1 MNRKLKQ
8 VAMRASRANK
18 SLFQGSSSSSSRREA
33 MLRCARGEEE
43 HGGEEE
49 WHGEEE
55 QGGEKRG
62 DKEEEEADLEHL
74 LRQTWRSH
82 VVAPPIAPAREEDRV
97 LIRPLGDKYVHI

>member
-8 VAMRASRANK
+8 VAMRASRANN
-18 SLFQGSSSSSSRREA
+18 SFFQGSSSSSSRREA
-33 MLRCARGEEE
+33 MLRCAR
-43 HGGEEE
+43 GEEE